1 VVGRLSQALNA
12 EFKSLFVEGE
22 LSNFKRPSS
31 GHCYFTL
38 KDSAAQI
45 RCVMFV
51 SNAERLRF
59 RPADGMAV
67 QLRGDLTVYPS
78 RGDVQINVSSMEP
91 AGLGDLQKAFAELGR
106 RLKAE
111 GIFDKARKRPLPA
124 YPRTIGVITSGTGAA
139 VRDILSVLGRRY
151 PTAKVVV
158 CPVLVQGD
166 RASKDIVGAIRE
178 FNRLPTGSPQRPDLL
193 ILGRGG
199 GSLEDLWAF
208 NEEPTV
214 RAVHASGIPIVA
226 GIGHESDITLADLAA
241 DVRAATPSMAA
252 ELATPDA
259 AELTARITQRIN
271 THHASVAG
279 RIRRARALLDRA
291 GRVREYGHPAARLSR
306 AQALAN
312 TAVERLEASAVR
324 TLERAKLILAAK
336 LATFRAS
343 DPLRPLD
350 SGFALVESG
359 SMRISRV
366 SDVPLTAPFRIRF
379 RDGAVRV
386 TQDRNGPDPGSLM
399 SPGSEF
405 DPVV

>member
-1 VVGRLSQALNA
+1 VLNA
-12 EFKSLFVEGE
+12 EFRSLFVEGE
-22 LSNFKRPSS
+22 ISNFKRPAS

-38 KDSAAQI
+38 KDSGAQI
-45 RCVMFV
+45 RCVMF
-51 SNAERLRF
+51 SSSAERLRF

-67 QLRGDLTVYPS
+67 RLRGNLTVYPS

-111 GIFDKARKRPLPA
+111 GIFDTARKRPLPTF
-124 YPRTIGVITSGTGAA
+124 PKIIGVITSGTGAA
-139 VRDILSVLGRRY
+139 LRDILSVLSRRY
-151 PTAKVVV
+151 PVANVVV

-166 RASKDIVGAIRE
+166 RASMEIVGALRE
-178 FNRLPTGSPQRPDLL
+178 FNRLPTGNSQRPDLL

-259 AELTARITQRIN
+259 AELIARIRQNTN
-271 THHASVAG
+271 THHAAVSS
-279 RIRRARALLDRA
+279 RITRARTLLDRA
-291 GRVREYGHPAARLSR
+291 GRVREHGHPAGRLKRAR
-306 AQALAN
+306 AITN
-312 TAVERLEASAVR
+312 TSVERLHASAVR
-324 TLERAKLILAAK
+324 TLERAKLVLTAQ

-350 SGFALVESG
+350 SGFALVETDLK
-359 SMRISRV
+359 RISQV

-386 TQDRNGPDPGSLM
+386 TQDRNGQDSSSLM
-399 SPGSEF
+399 SPGTEV